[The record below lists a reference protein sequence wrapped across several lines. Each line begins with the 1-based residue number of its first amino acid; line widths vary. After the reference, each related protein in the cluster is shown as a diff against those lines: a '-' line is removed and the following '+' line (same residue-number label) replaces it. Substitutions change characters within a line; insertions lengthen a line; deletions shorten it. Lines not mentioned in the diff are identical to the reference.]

1 MWGPSVSDCAEAT
14 VPGSNCENGISHT
27 TVHESE
33 KSEWKSKVHTSA
45 LL

>member
-1 MWGPSVSDCAEAT
+1 MLVTAEAT
-14 VPGSNCENGISHT
+14 VPGSNCENGISQT

-33 KSEWKSKVHTSA
+33 KSEWKSKVHSA